1 MQYQDIHQQLYVL
14 LQNKD
19 RMGIQSLSLNI
30 HEVDL
35 AQAINRLTDKHIH
48 TFLNLVPALRAARI
62 FRHLPSDIQA
72 SLVRSMAKP
81 QLEEL
86 CTRLSPDDRADL
98 YNRLPAALRQTL
110 LDAMTDE
117 EREDTQRLAS
127 YPENLVGS
135 IMSSDCASLTADI
148 TVGEGLQRLRSTA
161 ADRESIYTLYV
172 VDEMRRLIG
181 VVSLRELFLADS
193 KTPISAIMQ
202 RELVSIQA
210 DAPKGEA
217 AEMIARYN
225 LLALP
230 VLNQDQQLLGMVTV
244 DDAMDVAEEED
255 ANRIARFGGTAAL
268 GGPELDLRA
277 SSTFNMFSARFFWL
291 AVLTV
296 FGILTSNLVAAQEE
310 LISEVLILAAFIAP
324 IIDMGGN
331 SGSQSA
337 TLVIRAMG
345 MGQIKLSMRDFFF
358 VLRRDLPVAM
368 ALGLGV
374 ALLEGVMAFWSK
386 SIGWDIV
393 MIVSLS
399 AMTVTVVGS
408 LLGLVLPFAAR
419 KMGTDPATLSSP
431 MLTSIMDLLGVLI
444 YFGFAYAFLCGSLAA
459 A

>member
-35 AQAINRLTDKHIH
+35 AQAIKRLTDKHIH
-48 TFLNLVPALRAARI
+48 TFLSLVPALRAARI

-72 SLVRSMAKP
+72 SLVRSMAKT

-98 YNRLPAALRQTL
+98 YNRLPAALRQIL
-110 LDAMTDE
+110 LDAMTEE

-127 YPENLVGS
+127 YSDSLVGS
-135 IMSSDCASLTADI
+135 IMSSDCASLPADI

-193 KTPISAIMQ
+193 KAPISSIMQ

-210 DAPKGEA
+210 DAHKGA
-217 AEMIARYN
+217 AADMIARYN

-230 VLNQDQQLLGMVTV
+230 VLNNDRQLLGMVTV

-277 SSTFNMFSARFFWL
+277 SSTLSMFNARFFWL
-291 AVLTV
+291 AVLTI
-296 FGILTSNLVAAQEE
+296 FGILTSNLVAAQED
-310 LISEVLILAAFIAP
+310 LLSEVLILAAFIAP

-331 SGSQSA
+331 AGSQSA
-337 TLVIRAMG
+337 TLVIRSMG
-345 MGQIKLSMRDFFF
+345 MGQLKLSMHDFFF
-358 VLRRDLPVAM
+358 VLRRDLPVAV
-368 ALGLGV
+368 ALGVGV
-374 ALLEGVMAFWSK
+374 AVLEGVMAFWSK

-393 MIVSLS
+393 LIVSLS

-408 LLGLVLPFAAR
+408 LLGLALPFVAR
-419 KMGTDPATLSSP
+419 KIGTDPATLSSP

-444 YFGFAYAFLCGSLAA
+444 YFGFAYAFLGSTLVGA
-459 A
+459 

>member
-1 MQYQDIHQQLYVL
+1 MQYQNIHQQLYIL

-19 RMGIQSLSLNI
+19 RQGIQSLSMNI

-35 AQAINRLTDKHIH
+35 AQVIKRLTDRHIY
-48 TFLNLVPALRAARI
+48 TFLSLVPALRAARI

-72 SLVRSMAKP
+72 SLVRSMAKT

-110 LDAMTDE
+110 LGAMTDA

-127 YPENLVGS
+127 YSENLVGS
-135 IMSSDCASLTADI
+135 IMSSDCASLPADI

-193 KTPISAIMQ
+193 KASIATIMQ
-202 RELVSIQA
+202 RDLVSIQA

-217 AEMIARYN
+217 AEMIAHYN

-230 VLNQDQQLLGMVTV
+230 VLNRDRQLLGMVTV

-268 GGPELDLRA
+268 GGPELDLRE
-277 SSTFNMFSARFFWL
+277 SSTFSMFNARFFWL

-296 FGILTSNLVAAQEE
+296 FGILTSNLVAAQED
-310 LISEVLILAAFIAP
+310 LLSEVLILAAFIAP

-331 SGSQSA
+331 AGSQSA
-337 TLVIRAMG
+337 TLVIRSMG
-345 MGQIKLSMRDFFF
+345 MGQLKLSMRDFFF
-358 VLRRDLPVAM
+358 VLRRDLPVAV
-368 ALGLGV
+368 ALGVGV
-374 ALLEGVMAFWSK
+374 AVLEGVMAFWSK

-393 MIVSLS
+393 LIVSLS
-399 AMTVTVVGS
+399 AMTVTIVGS
-408 LLGLVLPFAAR
+408 LLGLALPFVAR
-419 KMGTDPATLSSP
+419 KLGTDPATLSSP

-444 YFGFAYAFLCGSLAA
+444 YFGFAYVFLGSALAGA
-459 A
+459 

>member
-35 AQAINRLTDKHIH
+35 AQAIKRLTDKHIH
-48 TFLNLVPALRAARI
+48 TFLSLVPALRAARI

-72 SLVRSMAKP
+72 SLVRSMAKT

-98 YNRLPAALRQTL
+98 YNRLPAALRQIL
-110 LDAMTDE
+110 LDAMTEE

-127 YPENLVGS
+127 YSDSLVGS
-135 IMSSDCASLTADI
+135 IMSSDCASLPADI

-193 KTPISAIMQ
+193 KAPISSIMQ

-210 DAPKGEA
+210 DAHKGA
-217 AEMIARYN
+217 AADMIARYN

-230 VLNQDQQLLGMVTV
+230 VLNNDRQLLGMVTV

-268 GGPELDLRA
+268 GGPELDLRT
-277 SSTFNMFSARFFWL
+277 SSTLSMFNARFFWL
-291 AVLTV
+291 AVLTI
-296 FGILTSNLVAAQEE
+296 FGILTSNLVAAQED
-310 LISEVLILAAFIAP
+310 LLSEVLILAAFIAP

-331 SGSQSA
+331 AGSQSA
-337 TLVIRAMG
+337 TLVIRSMG
-345 MGQIKLSMRDFFF
+345 MGQLKLSLRDFFF
-358 VLRRDLPVAM
+358 VLRRDLPVAV
-368 ALGLGV
+368 ALGVGV
-374 ALLEGVMAFWSK
+374 AVLEGVMAFWSK

-393 MIVSLS
+393 LIVSLS

-408 LLGLVLPFAAR
+408 LLGLALPFVAR
-419 KMGTDPATLSSP
+419 KIGTDPATLSSP

-444 YFGFAYAFLCGSLAA
+444 YFGFAYAFLGSTLVGA
-459 A
+459 

>member
-98 YNRLPAALRQTL
+98 YNRLPSALRQTL

-324 IIDMGGN
+324 IIDMGGQLGQPVCN
-331 SGSQSA
+331 SG
-337 TLVIRAMG
+337 
-345 MGQIKLSMRDFFF
+345 
-358 VLRRDLPVAM
+358 
-368 ALGLGV
+368 
-374 ALLEGVMAFWSK
+374 
-386 SIGWDIV
+386 
-393 MIVSLS
+393 
-399 AMTVTVVGS
+399 
-408 LLGLVLPFAAR
+408 
-419 KMGTDPATLSSP
+419 DPCDGHGPDKAEH
-431 MLTSIMDLLGVLI
+431 
-444 YFGFAYAFLCGSLAA
+444 A
-459 A
+459 